1 MYAQRQ
7 RVRPQLH
14 GRCPQGLRGLQRV
27 APLYPLPTSLTAA
40 DRNVEPPPEGLAYDL
55 LLILSLDLFHLQGSR
70 AAGVGTVLRHR
81 HRDDLVD
88 LLGNLLAVVLA
99 MRLPRLASRPLRLL
113 LPLPTREGRRRSLRR
128 PLRFFQLT
136 LELLNLFPQPLPL
149 ALQPLPL
156 ALQPLPLALQPLPL
170 LLPPLLFFLPPL
182 LLPTELRD
190 FLLQPLILLS
200 PPAPLLPP
208 SRDLLPPPLPNARR
222 VEGSLPGHRLLSP
235 FPK

>member
-156 ALQPLPLALQPLPL
+156 

-182 LLPTELRD
+182 LLLTELRD
-190 FLLQPLILLS
+190 FLLLPLILLS
-200 PPAPLLPP
+200 TPAPLLPQ
-208 SRDLLPPPLPNARR
+208 SRDLLPQPLPNARR
-222 VEGSLPGHRLLSP
+222 VEGSLPGHRLLSQ